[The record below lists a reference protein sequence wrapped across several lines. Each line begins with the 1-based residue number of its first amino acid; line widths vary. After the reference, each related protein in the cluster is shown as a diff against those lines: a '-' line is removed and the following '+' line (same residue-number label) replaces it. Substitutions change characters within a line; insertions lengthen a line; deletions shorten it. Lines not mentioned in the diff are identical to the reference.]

1 MVLAKIQRCGDAV
14 YLRTFNAL
22 YECGTFADSGHR
34 GRFRCFLRRSD
45 IKQIYSA
52 CFATDE
58 PPRVYRQ
65 CPLHSLFPD
74 RCGHAHQYQSAV
86 SGQSYSMGG
95 VLHRL
100 LRNPGQSHRSL
111 YRLSG
116 FPIATFF
123 GSHDVR
129 THFGS
134 CCRKYRHGDGGYA
147 SARST
152 GHLSCKR

>member
-1 MVLAKIQRCGDAV
+1 MRHLYFLIRFTTQTKGSHRMILDNQFTSKESFLNCRSNSFSVQILTFI
-14 YLRTFNAL
+14 LRL
-22 YECGTFADSGHR
+22 
-34 GRFRCFLRRSD
+34 
-45 IKQIYSA
+45 
-52 CFATDE
+52 
-58 PPRVYRQ
+58 
-65 CPLHSLFPD
+65 LFPKSSQQFTSIH
-74 RCGHAHQYQSAV
+74 RPVSYTHLGHANQYQSAV

-100 LRNPGQSHRSL
+100 LRNPGQSYRSL

-116 FPIATFF
+116 FSIATFF

-152 GHLSCKR
+152 GHLPRQR